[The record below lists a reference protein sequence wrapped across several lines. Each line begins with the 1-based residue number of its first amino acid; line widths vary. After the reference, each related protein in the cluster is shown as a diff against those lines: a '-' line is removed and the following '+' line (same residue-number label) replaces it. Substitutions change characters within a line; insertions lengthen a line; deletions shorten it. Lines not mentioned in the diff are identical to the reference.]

1 MTGASAQHGRVLPQ
15 HAQLP
20 ILQPCQ
26 LLCGQSIANSVILY
40 LILAQNYNL
49 EFKF

>member
-26 LLCGQSIANSVILY
+26 VLCGQSIANSDSISNSTSKL
-40 LILAQNYNL
+40 
-49 EFKF
+49 